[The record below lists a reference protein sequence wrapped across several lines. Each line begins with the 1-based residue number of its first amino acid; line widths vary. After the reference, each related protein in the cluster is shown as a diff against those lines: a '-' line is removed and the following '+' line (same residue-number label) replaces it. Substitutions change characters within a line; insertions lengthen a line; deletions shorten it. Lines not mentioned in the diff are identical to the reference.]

1 MYTFDSRVRYSEIGE
16 DQKLT
21 LYSLVNYFQDCSTF
35 QSESTSRG
43 FQAQK
48 EAGRAWILASWQ
60 ICVNR
65 YPNLGEQIR
74 VSTWPYAFRGFQG
87 SRNYQMTTSEG
98 EILAY
103 ANSLWVYVDV
113 EKGNMVR
120 IPKEEADAYELEEKL
135 DMEYAPRRIN
145 LPESKTSKESFTVR
159 KSHLDTNHHVN
170 NAQYIRLAR
179 EYVPKEF
186 QENQIRV
193 EYKKQA
199 VRGDEIF
206 PEVAIENGVCV
217 VALCDSQENPYAI
230 VEFTG
235 FVDAKGERK

>member
-35 QSESTSRG
+35 HSEAVERG

-65 YPNLGEQIR
+65 YPLLGER
-74 VSTWPYAFRGFQG
+74 VTVATWPYAFRGFQG
-87 SRNYQMTTSEG
+87 WRNYQMTTPEG
-98 EILAY
+98 EVLAY
-103 ANSLWVYVDV
+103 ASSLWVYVDA
-113 EKGNMVR
+113 EKGTMVR
-120 IPKEEADAYELEEKL
+120 IPREEVDAYQLEEKL
-135 DMEYAPRRIN
+135 DMVYAPRKIE
-145 LPESKTSKESFTVR
+145 LPETKKLMKPFTVR

-186 QENQIRV
+186 QESQIRV

-199 VRGDEIF
+199 VRGDEVLPRITSQ
-206 PEVAIENGVCV
+206 EGRCI
-217 VALCDSQENPYAI
+217 VALCDMQENPYAI
-230 VEFTG
+230 VEFT
-235 FVDAKGERK
+235 DSRISKGERK